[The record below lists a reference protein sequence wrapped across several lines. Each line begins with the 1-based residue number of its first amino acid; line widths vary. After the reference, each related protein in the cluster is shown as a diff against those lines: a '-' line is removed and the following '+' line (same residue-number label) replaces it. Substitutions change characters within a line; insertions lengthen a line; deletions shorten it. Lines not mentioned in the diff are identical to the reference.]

1 MKNQFIV
8 LVLVFTFFLDVS
20 SQPILTDHSNQSVQS
35 YSNNSFWD
43 FDLSQTLQD
52 VCELIYSKI
61 LGSTPGA
68 FIEKIEGSFYDNY
81 LNKYIHGCMILISG
95 TWSQLGKNPSPTDQ
109 ISDLLTKEGWSQ
121 NYEYSA
127 DGPDGTTFS
136 LIKDGN
142 WCIVH
147 GRWDGG
153 DDSDSTYVP
162 LDNYQ
167 VIVLCGKLAEK

>member
-8 LVLVFTFFLDVS
+8 LVLVFIFFLDVS
-20 SQPILTDHSNQSVQS
+20 SQPILSDHSNQSRQL
-35 YSNNSFWD
+35 YSNNSFRD

-61 LGSTPGA
+61 LGTPGA
-68 FIEKIEGSFYDNY
+68 FIEKIEGSFYDDY
-81 LNKYIHGCMILISG
+81 LQKYIHGCMFLISG
-95 TWSQLGKNPSPTDQ
+95 TWSQLGKNPSPIDQ

-127 DGPDGTTFS
+127 DDPDGTTFS

-147 GRWDGG
+147 GRWDCG